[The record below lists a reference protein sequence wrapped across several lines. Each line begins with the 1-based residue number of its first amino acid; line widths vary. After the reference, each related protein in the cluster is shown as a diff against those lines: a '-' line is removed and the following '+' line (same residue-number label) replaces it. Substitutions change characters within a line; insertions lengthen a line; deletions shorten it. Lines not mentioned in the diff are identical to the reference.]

1 LKLIFKMTN
10 NDKVK
15 RKPKDQEI
23 VKKGLVC
30 DGKPLPKI
38 KNKSSYK
45 PSFLDKDMANMYQV
59 NDLLNPLKD
68 YPLHEKEEE

>member
-1 LKLIFKMTN
+1 MTN

-38 KNKSSYK
+38 KNDSNYK
-45 PSFLDKDMANMYQV
+45 PPFPDKDMANMHKV
-59 NDLLNPLKD
+59 DDLLNPLKE
-68 YPLHEKEEE
+68 YPLNKEEEE

>member
-1 LKLIFKMTN
+1 MINSIKN
-10 NDKVK
+10 K
-15 RKPKDQEI
+15 RTSKERKI